1 MSEDLQVAD
10 QLVPAAP
17 APRALTAAGFHQLTD
32 VPPALTWFA
41 NIDNP
46 QTRRAY
52 QNDVEEFMRYAGIT
66 DPLAFRDVA
75 RAHVLAWRRDLELRS
90 LGGATIRRKLAAL
103 SSLFESLCEA
113 NAIQGNPVDGVK
125 RLNNESAEGKTPAMA
140 RYQARALLAAPDA
153 STLGGMRD
161 RAVLATLLYHG
172 LRRDELCAL
181 HLVEL

>member
-1 MSEDLQVAD
+1 MSDDLQVAD
-10 QLVPAAP
+10 QLISAAP
-17 APRALTAAGFHQLTD
+17 APRALSTIAFHQLAD

-52 QNDVEEFMRYAGIT
+52 QNDVEEFMLYAGIT

-75 RAHVLAWRRDLELRS
+75 RAHVLAWRCDLELRA

-113 NAIQGNPVDGVK
+113 NAIQGNPVDGVIGQRTKAQRVK
-125 RLNNESAEGKTPAMA
+125 RRRSPTTRRVRCWRPQTLQ
-140 RYQARALLAAPDA
+140 RCAACAIAA
-153 STLGGMRD
+153 S
-161 RAVLATLLYHG
+161 
-172 LRRDELCAL
+172 
-181 HLVEL
+181 